1 MECMC
6 VYLCVCVVFCVT
18 VHWVDVVITILSNL
32 GARGPGFES
41 CWIPRCAYCDIYP
54 GACCA
59 AYRNVCSATYLGTYC
74 GTRLDCIGTS
84 LWYMLSRL
92 PQRYCGTPVTAAMTA
107 Y

>member
-1 MECMC
+1 MSSLQYSPIWGRE
-6 VYLCVCVVFCVT
+6 Y
-18 VHWVDVVITILSNL
+18 
-32 GARGPGFES
+32 RGLNHAGS
-41 CWIPRCAYCDIYP
+41 PRCAYHDIYP